1 MGWVVYDQRTGHMQK
16 YYKLARTAKSI
27 VTQHNTEREHDGWIY
42 TPHSLWACCSYSDY
56 EGVLMGLRGDELKM
70 WCWVRSV
77 GQ

>member
-1 MGWVVYDQRTGHMQK
+1 MQK

-27 VTQHNTEREHDGWIY
+27 VTQHNTEREYDDWIY
-42 TPHSLWACCSYSDY
+42 RPHSLWACCAYADY

-70 WCWVRSV
+70 WQWVRSA